1 MRNPPPLL
9 AAAAAAAAVA
19 ALAAAVSSIP
29 VALARPSLYPEDH
42 WSHSPRLTEANFE
55 STVRSEIDA
64 GRTLFVRWVASEG

>member
-9 AAAAAAAAVA
+9 AAASAVA
-19 ALAAAVSSIP
+19 ALAAAASVSSIP

-42 WSHSPRLTEANFE
+42 WSHSTRLTEANFE